1 VKKRKSKKLE
11 TPEGRASIL
20 QRTDGLWVGRFTT
33 KDPNTGLSKRLAVYG
48 STEQEARVKVLAAL
62 RSGPQ
67 IALQGRGQTLE
78 QYVAHWLKVKTGQ
91 GLAAKTLERYRG
103 LLEDHTLPTIG
114 KVRLGDLTRGH
125 VDALM
130 AAKRAEGKIG
140 PNSINKIR
148 QTLTTVLFDAK
159 RDKLVTDNAAADA
172 RKVADDHEEVGIL
185 DGEQAKRLLEIGQ
198 THDDGAIWTV
208 ALCTAMRQA
217 ELVGLRWSDVD
228 IADCDQAT
236 VTVRHTIQRSPTG
249 GAWLVLPPKTKKS
262 RRTLPL
268 PAMACEALQRQA
280 ALQRAARVKAGP
292 DWQPALDSTGQPI
305 LNLVFTNTTGGPLM
319 GNLITRRL
327 RKALRDGGLPTNVHF
342 HSLRHSTASLLQAK
356 GVPARVAQDILGHT
370 DVRTTENLYIHVGKV
385 QHREAMTA
393 ITEALRG

>member
-1 VKKRKSKKLE
+1 M
-11 TPEGRASIL
+11 
-20 QRTDGLWVGRFTT
+20 
-33 KDPNTGLSKRLAVYG
+33 
-48 STEQEARVKVLAAL
+48 LAAM

-67 IALQGRGQTLE
+67 AAMQGRGQTLE
-78 QYVAHWLKVKTGQ
+78 QYATHWLKVKAGQ
-91 GLAAKTLERYRG
+91 VGAKTQERYRG
-103 LLEDHTLPTIG
+103 LLEDHTLPTLG
-114 KVRLGDLTRGH
+114 KVRLLELTRGH

-130 AAKRAEGKIG
+130 AAKRVDGLG

-148 QTLTTVLFDAK
+148 QTLTTLLFDAK
-159 RDKLVTDNAAADA
+159 RDKLVADNAAADA
-172 RKVADDHEEVGIL
+172 RKLADDHEDVGFL
-185 DGEQAKRLLEIGQ
+185 DGEQAKQLLEVAQ

-217 ELVGLRWSDVD
+217 EIIGLRWSDLD
-228 IADCDQAT
+228 LADCNLAT

-249 GAWLVLPPKTKKS
+249 GAWLTLPPKTKKS
-262 RRTLPL
+262 RRRLPL

-280 ALQRAARVKAGP
+280 ALQRAARLKAGR

-305 LNLVFTNTTGGPLM
+305 LDLVFTNRTGGPLM
-319 GNLITRRL
+319 GNLVTRRL
-327 RKALRDGGLPTNVHF
+327 RTALKAAGLPTNVHF
-342 HSLRHSTASLLQAK
+342 HSLRHSTASLLMAK